1 MTDNTR
7 HARGVTHHARGVI
20 QFLGTS
26 DGLPSADRFHASL
39 LLRLAGQIILLDAG
53 EPCSHMLKRFGVDFN
68 AIDAVI
74 ITHTHSDHV
83 GGLPML
89 IQSMWL
95 EQRTRP
101 LPLWM
106 PQRAIRP
113 LQEWLR
119 TCYLFDEQLPFRI
132 QWRPLTETATQ
143 RVGAV
148 RFRAYRA
155 THLDHTRSRFAKKYP
170 RVGFDAFCLCLEG
183 GGKRIAYSAD
193 LGSPQDLRPLCAQPL
208 DVLVV
213 ELAHFHP
220 DRLVDFLR
228 PCDVR
233 HVIVTHMS
241 RMVRA
246 RLREVKA
253 RLRSLRPKKIT
264 YASDGD
270 VIRF

>member
-1 MTDNTR
+1 MTDSI
-7 HARGVTHHARGVI
+7 HHARGVI

-39 LLRLAGQIILLDAG
+39 LVRLAGQMILLDAG
-53 EPCSHMLKRFGVDFN
+53 EPCSHMLKRSGVDFN

-106 PQRAIRP
+106 PRRAIRP

-132 QWRPLTETATQ
+132 QWRPLAETPTRSVGGESEPCDFARTARRISTTPVLNSRRNIRKWGSTRSVSASKETANAL
-143 RVGAV
+143 VIPPIWEV
-148 RFRAYRA
+148 RKTCPA
-155 THLDHTRSRFAKKYP
+155 
-170 RVGFDAFCLCLEG
+170 
-183 GGKRIAYSAD
+183 
-193 LGSPQDLRPLCAQPL
+193 LRKPF

-228 PCDVR
+228 PCDIR

-241 RMVRA
+241 RPVRA

-264 YASDGD
+264 YASDGN

>member
-1 MTDNTR
+1 MTDSI
-7 HARGVTHHARGVI
+7 HHARGVI

-39 LLRLAGQIILLDAG
+39 LVRLAGQMILLDAG
-53 EPCSHMLKRFGVDFN
+53 EPCSHMLKRSGVDFN

-106 PQRAIRP
+106 PRRAIRP

-132 QWRPLTETATQ
+132 QWRPLAETPTRSVGAQ

-155 THLDHTRSRFAKKYP
+155 THLDSASSEFKKKYP
-170 RVGFDAFCLCLEG
+170 QVGFDAFCLCLRG
-183 GGKRIAYSAD
+183 NGKRIGYSAD
-193 LGSPQDLRPLCAQPL
+193 LGSPEDLRPLCDKPL

-213 ELAHFHP
+213 EPAHFHP

-228 PCDVR
+228 PCDIR
-233 HVIVTHMS
+233 HVVVTHMS
-241 RMVRA
+241 RAVRA

-253 RLRSLRPKKIT
+253 KLRSLRPKKIT
-264 YASDGD
+264 YASDGN
-270 VIRF
+270 VISF